1 MSAQALDRLIMDE
14 FRAIKEV
21 TTTVTTVALS
31 CVKDEVR
38 IPLDENETN
47 EKGKRGARRK
57 SRSGWPRDWR
67 ELQAPARHSVWPV
80 IENDI

>member
-14 FRAIKEV
+14 IRVVKGV

-31 CVKDEVR
+31 CVKDEAR

-57 SRSGWPRDWR
+57 SRSG
-67 ELQAPARHSVWPV
+67 
-80 IENDI
+80 